1 MSILLDILTFILI
14 CVSVFLVLLVLAQP
28 AKSDGGMG
36 SALGGGMAESAFGGS
51 HGTVTSKLTIK
62 AAIVF
67 FALSF
72 VLYLGNVYQRS
83 RANGGG
89 GALPNIAVPA
99 THAAP
104 VFPVSP
110 IATPVSTQPAPAAT
124 GATTPAP
131 GASGATT
138 PAPVKP

>member
-1 MSILLDILTFILI
+1 MSILLTILTFVLI

-67 FALSF
+67 FVLSF
-72 VLYLGNVYQRS
+72 MLYLGNVYQRS
-83 RANGGG
+83 HANRAAGS
-89 GALPNIAVPA
+89 LPNIAVPA
-99 THAAP
+99 TPFTPVPAAKPIAP
-104 VFPVSP
+104 V
-110 IATPVSTQPAPAAT
+110 TTQPAPAAD
-124 GATTPAP
+124 GAPTT
-131 GASGATT
+131 
-138 PAPVKP
+138 APVKP

>member
-1 MSILLDILTFILI
+1 MSILLGILTVILI
-14 CVSVFLVLLVLAQP
+14 FVSLFLILLVLAQP

-67 FALSF
+67 FVLSF
-72 VLYLGNVYQRS
+72 ALYLGNVYQRGH
-83 RANGGG
+83 ANRGV

-99 THAAP
+99 TYVAP
-104 VFPVSP
+104 VPLANP
-110 IATPVSTQPAPAAT
+110 IAPVTAQPAPAAP
-124 GATTPAP
+124 GATT
-131 GASGATT
+131 TT
-138 PAPVKP
+138 PAAAPTKP

>member
-1 MSILLDILTFILI
+1 MSILLGVLTVILMF
-14 CVSVFLVLLVLAQP
+14 VSVFLVLLVLAQP

-67 FALSF
+67 FVLSF
-72 VLYLGNVYQRS
+72 ALYLGNVYQRS
-83 RANGGG
+83 HANGAT

-99 THAAP
+99 TSFAP
-104 VFPVSP
+104 VPVAKP
-110 IATPVSTQPAPAAT
+110 IAPVTTQPAPAAT
-124 GATTPAP
+124 GTT
-131 GASGATT
+131 TT
-138 PAPVKP
+138 APVKP